1 MFADLPG
8 ALFKTNSIRIATSA
22 ERAAYKLSAYL
33 PKTFVVVERLK
44 EKAGKDIGEC
54 TDFLEAGPETLLT
67 PRDIWTR
74 LLHELDGLDDF
85 ERRLLKLEGRGP
97 TAIVT

>member
-1 MFADLPG
+1 M
-8 ALFKTNSIRIATSA
+8 
-22 ERAAYKLSAYL
+22 
-33 PKTFVVVERLK
+33 K

-54 TDFLEAGPETLLT
+54 TDFLEDGPDTLLT
-67 PRDIWTR
+67 PRDIWPR
-74 LLHELDGLDDF
+74 FLREFAVLDDI